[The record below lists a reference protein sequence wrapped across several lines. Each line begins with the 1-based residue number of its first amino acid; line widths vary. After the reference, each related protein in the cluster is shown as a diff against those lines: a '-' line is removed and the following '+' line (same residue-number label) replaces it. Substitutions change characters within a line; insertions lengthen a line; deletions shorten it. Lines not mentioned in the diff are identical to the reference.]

1 VHQEAADFAADIRR
15 RTVELTGLDSS
26 SMFDSVYSEPH
37 VLMDEQRQWLAAYD
51 ASFEEEAQA

>member
-1 VHQEAADFAADIRR
+1 
-15 RTVELTGLDSS
+15 
-26 SMFDSVYSEPH
+26 MFDSVYSEPH